1 MSRVSKVRT
10 DEPAAVHPGAAEV
23 LRAAK
28 VLAGERAVAAVA
40 GMAGHA
46 AEIMAPAGHSMKTA
60 GESTGMTA
68 KSTGVPAAMKAAAH
82 VPATHVA
89 TAAVTTAAVT
99 TAAMSTAAM
108 STTAAVSERG
118 SRQTQHQRG
127 TPHPSQ

>member
-1 MSRVSKVRT
+1 
-10 DEPAAVHPGAAEV
+10 
-23 LRAAK
+23 
-28 VLAGERAVAAVA
+28 
-40 GMAGHA
+40 
-46 AEIMAPAGHSMKTA
+46 
-60 GESTGMTA
+60 
-68 KSTGVPAAMKAAAH
+68 
-82 VPATHVA
+82 VA